1 MRKLQCKYFL
11 SHFDASQFV
20 LNGNH
25 LVNEA
30 NGISILVMPEDNSFA
45 LYQNNEFVKV
55 ENESG
60 LEELVNQVIKSFI
73 KTRHS
78 FESI

>member
-1 MRKLQCKYFL
+1 
-11 SHFDASQFV
+11 
-20 LNGNH
+20 
-25 LVNEA
+25 
-30 NGISILVMPEDNSFA
+30 MPEDNSFA